1 MSNEEQNHDHGHD
14 HPHGPEARREAWRR
28 GRRFLLVVLLILGV
42 LVFVG
47 DILTAIVLG
56 RSTSS
61 SSHSTVSVTGTGTAT
76 GTPNTVSFQVGVS
89 SVAKNASAALAA
101 NNARVAKLEA
111 ALIASGV
118 TKKNLQTTGLNIYQN
133 TNNKGVVTGYTADD
147 ELNVTLHQIS
157 KAGTALDAAT
167 NAAGNGVQL
176 SGLTYSI
183 SNQDSLYQ
191 KARTS
196 AMKNA
201 LAEAK
206 DIAKAAGETV
216 GSIKSVTDQETS
228 TGTTS
233 PLPVEYNSS
242 GVKATTPVPVE
253 AGTQTVTDQV
263 SVVYR
268 LNG

>member
-1 MSNEEQNHDHGHD
+1 MSKDEHNHDHEND
-14 HPHGPEARREAWRR
+14 HGPDPEARRRAWRR
-28 GRRFLLVVLLILGV
+28 GRRFLLVVLLVIGV

-89 SVAKNASAALAA
+89 SVAKNATAALAA
-101 NNARVAKLEA
+101 NNARVSKLEA

-133 TNNKGVVTGYTADD
+133 TNNAGVVTGYTAED
-147 ELNVTLHQIS
+147 ELNVTLHQIG
-157 KAGTALDAAT
+157 KAGAALDDAT
-167 NAAGNGVQL
+167 NAVGNDVQL
-176 SGLTYSI
+176 SGLMYSI

-216 GSIKSVTDQETS
+216 GSIVRVTDDES
-228 TGTTS
+228 SSGSTS
-233 PLPVEYNSS
+233 PVPLQYNASS
-242 GVKATTPVPVE
+242 SKVGTPVPVE